1 MSEKKHDD
9 TRGTPADDAS
19 NTIKDPDTWATGGE
33 PATGAQLSYL
43 KTLMGEAKMDFD
55 EAKEITKGEA
65 SKLIEELRDKNTRIH
80 HDAK

>member
-1 MSEKKHDD
+1 MSEKTHDT

-43 KTLMGEAKMDFD
+43 KTLTTEAKMDFD
-55 EAKEITKGEA
+55 ETKDITKGDA
-65 SKLIEELRDKNTRIH
+65 SKLIEELREKNTRVQS
-80 HDAK
+80 AE